1 MTALSSTALTG
12 LLDDLAEN
20 GWAIV
25 RQALPADLTLELAQ
39 ECRQRSNIG
48 VLQPA
53 GVGHGSGHGV
63 QESVR
68 GDYIQ
73 WLEPNQSAACDRY
86 LDMLEDLRNQLNRA
100 FYLGL
105 VDYEGHFALYPP
117 GAFYQRHLDR
127 FRDDD
132 RRAVSAVFYL
142 NADWL
147 LEQGGALRLYLLDGR
162 ELDIAPEAGTLV
174 VFLSAEL
181 PHGVLPA
188 NRDRLSLTSWLRRR
202 GDALF

>member
-1 MTALSSTALTG
+1 MAYGLSRSVRRRLAGMTALSSTALTG

-117 GAFYQRHLDR
+117 RR
-127 FRDDD
+127 F
-132 RRAVSAVFYL
+132 L
-142 NADWL
+142 
-147 LEQGGALRLYLLDGR
+147 
-162 ELDIAPEAGTLV
+162 PEAPRS
-174 VFLSAEL
+174 LS
-181 PHGVLPA
+181 
-188 NRDRLSLTSWLRRR
+188 
-202 GDALF
+202 

>member
-1 MTALSSTALTG
+1 MTALSSTALAG
-12 LLDDLAEN
+12 LLNDLAEN

-25 RQALPADLTLELAQ
+25 RQALPAALTLELAQ
-39 ECRQRSNIG
+39 ECRQRSNMG
-48 VLQPA
+48 ALQPA
-53 GVGHGSGHGV
+53 GIGHGSDHGV

-73 WLEPNQSAACDRY
+73 WLEPNQSVAGDCY

-117 GAFYQRHLDR
+117 GAFYQKHLDR

-132 RRAVSAVFYL
+132 RRTVSAVFYL

-147 LEQGGALRLYLLDGR
+147 LEQGGALRLYLSDGR
-162 ELDIAPEAGTLV
+162 ELDVAPEAGTLV
-174 VFLSAEL
+174 VFLSADL

-188 NRDRLSLTSWLRRR
+188 SRDRLSLTGWLRQR
-202 GDALF
+202 GGLLC